1 MRVIQILPTLAYGD
15 AVGNDTIALK
25 NVLED
30 MGYETQIY
38 AESIMSSSL
47 EGKTALN
54 IKQMP
59 RLKMMI
65 LLFIIYQLDQ
75 I

>member
-54 IKQMP
+54 IKQIP

>member
-54 IKQMP
+54 IKQIP
-59 RLKMMI
+59 RLKDDD
-65 LLFIIYQLDQ
+65 IIIYHYQLDQ